1 MAGRHSRHGGEG
13 AVAGSFHSTIVG
25 HLREVVLLSAL
36 YLAYCVTRVLGAHDV
51 GAGRQRAGDILQLE
65 GMVHLDVESQVN
77 AAVTDM
83 AWLAVPMD
91 YWYAVLHYVV
101 TPAALVWLYLTHR
114 SGYARRRNALV
125 ISSILGLFGYLLFP
139 TAPPRLMGDP
149 YLDTLARYAHL
160 GWWADH
166 ASAPSGLG
174 GLTNELAAMPSLHV
188 GWAVWVAW
196 ALQGHVRT
204 RSGRVVLLSY
214 PLMTT
219 AVVVCTG
226 NHWLLDCIAGLLVV
240 IVGITASNVVTRV
253 AERIAARHVVRRA
266 STASQ
271 QPELMGAEDRV
282 VPSGDPRLALRSST
296 RDLYAARTLTVAR
309 SRRKPPAMA
318 SPAGLD
324 RVRPSTAIPRRYA
337 HPTTAGCMLADATTM
352 LHP

>member
-1 MAGRHSRHGGEG
+1 MAGRHSRHGEG
-13 AVAGSFHSTIVG
+13 AAAGSLPATIVG

-36 YLAYCVTRVLGAHDV
+36 YLAYCVTRVLGGHDV

-65 GMVHLDVESQVN
+65 GMVHLDVESRVN

-149 YLDTLARYAHL
+149 YLDTLARYAHV

-240 IVGITASNVVTRV
+240 IVGITASNVVTRG

-282 VPSGDPRLALRSST
+282 VPSGDPRLALHSST
-296 RDLYAARTLTVAR
+296 RDLYAGRTLTAAR

>member
-1 MAGRHSRHGGEG
+1 MAGRDSRHGGED

-65 GMVHLDVESQVN
+65 GMVHLDVESQIN

-226 NHWLLDCIAGLLVV
+226 NHWLLDCIAGFLVV
-240 IVGITASNVVTRV
+240 IVGIAASSVVTRA
-253 AERIAARHVVRRA
+253 AERMSPPHVVRRA

-282 VPSGDPRLALRSST
+282 VPGGDPQLALRAST
-296 RDLYAARTLTVAR
+296 RDVYAARALTAAQR
-309 SRRKPPAMA
+309 RRKPPAMA

-324 RVRPSTAIPRRYA
+324 GLRPSTAIPCRYA
-337 HPTTAGCMLADATTM
+337 HRTTAGCMLADATTM

>member
-1 MAGRHSRHGGEG
+1 MAGRDSRDGGED
-13 AVAGSFHSTIVG
+13 AVARSFHSTIVG
-25 HLREVVLLSAL
+25 HLREVVLLTAL
-36 YLAYCVTRVLGAHDV
+36 YLAYCVTRVLGAHDL
-51 GAGRQRAGDILQLE
+51 GAGRQRAGNILRLE
-65 GMVHLDVESQVN
+65 GMVHLDVESRVN

-125 ISSILGLFGYLLFP
+125 ISSILGLFGYVLFP

-204 RSGRVVLLSY
+204 GRGRVVLLSY

-226 NHWLLDCIAGLLVV
+226 NHWLLDCIAGFLVV
-240 IVGITASNVVTRV
+240 MVGIAASSVVTRA
-253 AERIAARHVVRRA
+253 AESMSLSHVVRRA
-266 STASQ
+266 STTSQ
-271 QPELMGAEDRV
+271 QPELMGAGDRV
-282 VPSGDPRLALRSST
+282 VPGGDPQLAPRAST
-296 RDLYAARTLTVAR
+296 HDVDAARAPTAVQGP
-309 SRRKPPAMA
+309 RKRPAMA
-318 SPAGLD
+318 SPSGPD
-324 RVRPSTAIPRRYA
+324 GSRPSTAIPCRYA
-337 HPTTAGCMLADATTM
+337 HRTTAGCTLVEPTTM
-352 LHP
+352 LHA